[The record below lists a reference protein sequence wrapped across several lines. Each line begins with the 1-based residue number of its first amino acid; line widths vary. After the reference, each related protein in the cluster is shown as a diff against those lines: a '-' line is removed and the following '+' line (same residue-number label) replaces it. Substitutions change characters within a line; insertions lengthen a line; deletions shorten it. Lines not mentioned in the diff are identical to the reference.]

1 MQTLATNSAILHEL
15 RHLPLNQRQEVLDF
29 IQFLR
34 SRAETAHKTPVEKSN
49 QKVWLVHNLTALNAY
64 NERIE
69 QRGVFSDG
77 LRLF

>member
-1 MQTLATNSAILHEL
+1 MQTLATNSTILHEL
-15 RHLPLNQRQEVLDF
+15 RYLPLSQRQEVLDF

-34 SRAETAHKTPVEKSN
+34 SRSGTTNKTPPESTN
-49 QKVWLVHNLTALNAY
+49 QRTWLAQNRTALNAY

-69 QRGVFSDG
+69 QRGLFSDG